1 MARITKNME
10 KQVQEIH
17 SQCDELLAPF
27 VRLQNGAYTIINAE
41 GLKTALLQAS
51 QELKLRVQGG
61 KESLENV
68 VTEAFALVR
77 AAFILQTE
85 GKIVLYDEQLLA
97 GLAMMNGNVSEM
109 ATGEGKTFVQA
120 LVAYTHALAGKGVH
134 VMSANQYLVERDA
147 KENAPVYNTLGMSV
161 GIVYPLQSGDKK
173 EYVAKQMAYG
183 ADITYVTDKEIGFDY
198 LRDSRCTET
207 KRLLLRGV
215 VYAHE
220 PETLGESHE
229 DELTEEELREIA
241 KKVYIGEPSHNSP
254 RTGFYTCVLDEADS
268 LMLDNARTPLIL
280 SCGENVHQKATSINS
295 SEVLFA
301 VDDIVRQII
310 QEAPLQPAKEPYIQH
325 SEDSSQDNFTLEATD
340 RFFELKEQHPV
351 LKYMSDADVLYVFSR
366 AERAHLQIKKN
377 ENYMLV
383 TNENGK
389 RTGNFVLLDKNT
401 GRIMPSSRYTE
412 GVQQAVE
419 AKEKNALLTLLFVDN
434 IVRQVIKEDAG
445 KGNVYIQNVVGTTY
459 RQFSQKG
466 YARCV
471 ELAHQNE
478 KLKHIENETLQNLFH
493 ASQMAHLCMHRDED
507 YVVSTDETGKA
518 VQNITIKKAPRFSSW
533 VNSSD
538 HFALLEQAVEIK
550 EQDEPYVL
558 EQMQARDEF
567 LFYEAQG
574 ARIMRR
580 TTLLDVRRKQG
591 VAVSK
596 EEEKDPVLNMPY
608 SEINKTY
615 KRFHVLS
622 DESPV
627 LATINQQ
634 TYFSFYENKAGMT
647 GTAMSSAS
655 EFEEVYG
662 MNVVSIPTHKPKQR
676 VDEPAKL
683 FATKE
688 EKYRQIVE
696 DVQTLHKKQVPILIG
711 TANEEEALEIAER
724 LKNAGFA
731 DVQTLTARDNAKES
745 TIVANA
751 GKRNAI
757 TVTTNVGGRGTDI
770 KLGGARDGS
779 IPEKQR
785 AADKAYIESQG
796 GLHVLITQLSESQR
810 VDDQLRGRSGRQ
822 GDKGT
827 TCLYVSAQDDIVKYL
842 SNEELK
848 ELENC
853 AKIYA
858 DIEASSPENQ
868 KKKQG
873 TMQRNYRKS
882 LVLLERAQNCASGM
896 AELSRVQSYKIDKI
910 QAENRKFTTEMRQQL
925 LLISSGEKGEVEK
938 LPDIL
943 KNVISFYLENVLKAE
958 TKTLS
963 SSRDLQTIDR
973 ALNDY
978 VFQSDENF
986 VRSNWNTWVKDET
999 NQLNKGSDKQRLS
1012 ALAQCVANTLVNN
1025 VENINKM
1032 YTDNKEEKKAYTA
1045 FAKNFAKELLTIFD
1059 EAWVEFSFA
1068 FQELQRQLY
1077 FEQQFGKQFDYMK
1090 EIENRSI
1097 MLYGEML
1104 QNIGLKFT
1112 QRTFEASRETGLT
1125 RK

>member
-1 MARITKNME
+1 MAHITKNME
-10 KQVQEIH
+10 KQVQKIH

-27 VRLQNGAYTIINAE
+27 VRVQNGAYTITNAE

-51 QELKLRVQGG
+51 QELKLRVQEK
-61 KESLENV
+61 KEPIKNII
-68 VTEAFALVR
+68 TEAFALVR

-147 KENAPVYNTLGMSV
+147 KENAPVYNTLGMNV
-161 GIVYPLQSGDKK
+161 GIVYPLKSDDPK

-215 VYAHE
+215 VSQGSLSE
-220 PETLGESHE
+220 GEMQ
-229 DELTEEELREIA
+229 DIA
-241 KKVYIGEPSHNSP
+241 NKVYLGKPSHNSP
-254 RTGFYTCVLDEADS
+254 RSGFYACVLDEADS

-280 SCGENVHQKATSINS
+280 SYGTVVLTKTTPIET

-301 VDDIVRQII
+301 ADDIVRRVIK
-310 QEAPLQPAKEPYIQH
+310 EAPQQDKEHAYIITDEDTAKE
-325 SEDSSQDNFTLEATD
+325 SFTLEAID
-340 RFFELKEQHPV
+340 RLFALGDEHPV
-351 LKYMSDADVLYVFSR
+351 LKNLSNEEKAHVFSR
-366 AERAHLQIKKN
+366 ATRAHLNIKKN
-377 ENYMLV
+377 EDYMPIL
-383 TNENGK
+383 NKEGEY
-389 RTGNFVLLDKNT
+389 TGDFVLLDRNT
-401 GRIMPSSRYTE
+401 GRPMPISRYRE
-412 GVQQAVE
+412 GMQQAIE
-419 AKEKNALLTLLFVDN
+419 AKEKNTLLTLLYVDN
-434 IVRQVIKEDAG
+434 IVRQVIKEDASADHG
-445 KGNVYIQNVVGTTY
+445 YIQNVVDTTY
-459 RQFSQKG
+459 RQFSQQG
-466 YARCV
+466 YARCM
-471 ELAHQNE
+471 ELARQNE
-478 KLKHIENETLQNLFH
+478 KLKYIETETLQNLFH
-493 ASQMAHLCMHRDED
+493 ASQMAHLCMRRDED
-507 YVVSTDETGKA
+507 YVVTTDEAGKA
-518 VQNITIKKAPRFSSW
+518 VPNIAIQKAPSFSAW
-533 VNSSD
+533 VHSENHVSLLQQ
-538 HFALLEQAVEIK
+538 ALEIK
-550 EQDEPYVL
+550 EQNKPNFAK
-558 EQMQARDEF
+558 QMQAREEF
-567 LFYEAQG
+567 LYYEAHG
-574 ARIMRR
+574 ARVTRK
-580 TTLLDVRRKQG
+580 TTLLELRRKQG
-591 VAVSK
+591 RAVSK
-596 EEEKDPVLNMPY
+596 EDEKDPVLNMPY
-608 SEINKTY
+608 SEINKNY

-622 DESPV
+622 DERPV
-627 LATINQQ
+627 SATINQQ

-662 MNVVSIPTHKPKQR
+662 MKVVPIPTHKPKQR

-696 DVQTLHKKQVPILIG
+696 DVKILHEKQVPILIG
-711 TANEEEALEIAER
+711 SANEEEALEIAKR
-724 LKNAGFA
+724 LNNAGITG
-731 DVQTLTARDNAKES
+731 VQTLTAKDDAKES

-751 GKRNAI
+751 GKKNAI
-757 TVTTNVGGRGTDI
+757 TVTTNIGGRGTDI
-770 KLGGARDGS
+770 KLGGASDGS

-827 TCLYVSAQDDIVKYL
+827 TILYVSAEDDIVRYL
-842 SNEELK
+842 PKSERK
-848 ELENC
+848 ELINC
-853 AKIYA
+853 VKMYA

-873 TMQRNYRKS
+873 AMQRSYRTS
-882 LVLLERAQNCASGM
+882 RELLELAQNCASGM
-896 AELSRVQSYKIDKI
+896 AELSRIQSHKVDKI
-910 QAENRKFTTEMRQQL
+910 QGENRKITYEMRQQL
-925 LLISSGEKGEVEK
+925 LLISSGEEKSVEQ
-938 LPDIL
+938 LPSIL
-943 KNVISFYLENVLKAE
+943 KNVIAFYLENLIKAE

-963 SSRDLQTIDR
+963 SAADLQAIDR
-973 ALNDY
+973 ALNSY

-986 VRSNWNTWVKDET
+986 VRQHWNEWAKDET
-999 NQLNKGSDKQRLS
+999 NKLNKGSDKQRLS

-1032 YTDNKEEKKAYTA
+1032 YTDSKEEKKAYIA
-1045 FAKNFAKELLTIFD
+1045 FAKNFAKELLTILD
-1059 EAWVEFSFA
+1059 EEWVEFSLA
-1068 FQELQRQLY
+1068 YQELQRILY
-1077 FEQQFGKQFDYMK
+1077 FEQQFGRQFDYMK

-1097 MLYGEML
+1097 MMYGEML

-1112 QRTFEASRETGLT
+1112 QKTFEASRETGLT